1 MCVQW
6 FQPELDCV
14 SVGDPADTQS
24 QRSRAVWF
32 LYAFNN
38 KGLDLTVNP
47 ASGQVKAGLCHVIE
61 SRAQAIHEKLMVTLE
76 TAENDLALTVQAS
89 QTAVG
94 ITEQSR
100 GKFWHFLWN
109 ASFITRRL
117 RWPISDRFRSRLC
130 SCYLKQDFADEDP
143 RTSRRF
149 LKTIKRALDISDPME
164 IAGCLGHVCLP
175 LKHNI
180 CVRAKWTMKPG
191 LTSGVHI
198 MNPLRVFLPFSQ
210 LVPNSH

>member
-14 SVGDPADTQS
+14 SVGDPEDAQS

-100 GKFWHFLWN
+100 GNFAFSLEC
-109 ASFITRRL
+109 FIYNTEVKVT
-117 RWPISDRFRSRLC
+117 DFRSVKIKLC
-130 SCYLKQDFADEDP
+130 SCLSKAGL
-143 RTSRRF
+143 SR
-149 LKTIKRALDISDPME
+149 
-164 IAGCLGHVCLP
+164 
-175 LKHNI
+175 
-180 CVRAKWTMKPG
+180 
-191 LTSGVHI
+191 
-198 MNPLRVFLPFSQ
+198 
-210 LVPNSH
+210 